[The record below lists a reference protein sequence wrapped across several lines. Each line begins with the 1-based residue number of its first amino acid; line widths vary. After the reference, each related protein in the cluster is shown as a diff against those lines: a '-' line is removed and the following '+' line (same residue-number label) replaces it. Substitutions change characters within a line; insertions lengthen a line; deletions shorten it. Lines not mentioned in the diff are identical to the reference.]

1 MPVWFKRQL
10 QQAYLQK
17 DRYQIKLLNQCW
29 FFYKENTAPKGSAY
43 DGCNIVRAILSF

>member
-29 FFYKENTAPKGSAY
+29 FFYKRKHRP
-43 DGCNIVRAILSF
+43 